1 MLSNVHVIII
11 QISPLVFIVTRNEGR
26 KDISILKMKL
36 KILRL
41 SQSQTTIERKVQKS
55 NPHLFALKQA
65 FLSVLDTNHKY
76 QSS

>member
-36 KILRL
+36 KILRDL
-41 SQSQTTIERKVQKS
+41 VNLKLLLRGKS
-55 NPHLFALKQA
+55 RNQLPSLCTKIVFS
-65 FLSVLDTNHKY
+65 SVLDTNHKY